1 VLNRRPNGGVNMCQ
15 IDPWERAAECA
26 RAIQETVDQQRR
38 AILVNLRELW
48 ISLANE
54 RDVMTDEAFALE
66 VETVGRLHMEW
77 VSADLRASYVDAA
90 R

>member
-1 VLNRRPNGGVNMCQ
+1 MYQ

-38 AILVNLRELW
+38 AILVKLRELW

-54 RDVMTDEAFALE
+54 RDVIGDEAFALDA
-66 VETVGRLHMEW
+66 ETVGRLHMECLG
-77 VSADLRASYVDAA
+77 ADLRASQQSQIAT
-90 R
+90 